1 MSQQNLFIAV
11 VLAALGLFA
20 AFAPRE
26 MKEAYLPQFVSSQSD
41 LVHQVLGAAVL
52 VGAYYF
58 YNDQKLY

>member
-11 VLAALGLFA
+11 VLAAVGLFA
-20 AFAPRE
+20 ALAPRE
-26 MKEAYLPQFVSSQSD
+26 MKEAYLPKFVSSQSD
-41 LVHQVLGAAVL
+41 LVHQLLGAALL